1 MWSLDKRPSSSL
13 GVNVNNLVFL
23 GRNHGVKSRQ
33 QHYTAHFSVLIS
45 ILMQSQWDYRKLCP
59 IMFQNNGITAKE
71 RHQAW
76 TCQADSFPTSAWAK
90 TSRSKHPQILRWAE
104 PMGRSAWCDFFLV
117 FLYVCNLIFARITF
131 WAPGVPWHI
140 CQSPELLPEHWV
152 PAAPWGGVGAGNWS
166 ISSCLQSWSLLWRY
180 KLTFNDVWIKM
191 CVYISMDSFCACF
204 TALTSSSWGVTKW

>member
-71 RHQAW
+71 RHQA
-76 TCQADSFPTSAWAK
+76 
-90 TSRSKHPQILRWAE
+90 
-104 PMGRSAWCDFFLV
+104 
-117 FLYVCNLIFARITF
+117 
-131 WAPGVPWHI
+131 
-140 CQSPELLPEHWV
+140 
-152 PAAPWGGVGAGNWS
+152 
-166 ISSCLQSWSLLWRY
+166 
-180 KLTFNDVWIKM
+180 
-191 CVYISMDSFCACF
+191 
-204 TALTSSSWGVTKW
+204 